1 MRLVKQHEGKLPEKF
16 LDEFLDQWEMS
27 RKEFLDICDKF
38 TNKELFKKDE
48 NGVLLR
54 DKLGNLEKINYDNLE

>member
-1 MRLVKQHEGKLPEKF
+1 MPYYDFFCKECKILAE
-16 LDEFLDQWEMS
+16 DEFF
-27 RKEFLDICDKF
+27 KIADKF

-54 DKLGNLEKINYDNLE
+54 DELGNLEKINYDNLE

>member
-16 LDEFLDQWEMS
+16 LDEFLDQWEMG
-27 RKEFLDICDKF
+27 REEFLDICDKF

-48 NGVLLR
+48 NGILLR
-54 DKLGNLEKINYDNLE
+54 DELGNLEKINYDNLE

>member
-1 MRLVKQHEGKLPEKF
+1 MPFYDFFCKECKILAE
-16 LDEFLDQWEMS
+16 DEFF
-27 RKEFLDICDKF
+27 KIADKF

-54 DKLGNLEKINYDNLE
+54 DELGNLEKINYDNLE

>member
-1 MRLVKQHEGKLPEKF
+1 
-16 LDEFLDQWEMS
+16 MS
-27 RKEFLDICDKF
+27 REEFLDICDKF

-48 NGVLLR
+48 NGILLR